1 MTLDN
6 QVKKMDVFLEP
17 FRNYLFNF
25 PNLFPVQTQ
34 ASVRRD
40 AVLPGESCPS
50 KIKATW
56 QDPKARIPITFHSFG
71 NANKC
76 HCGADVRIILIV
88 VAIVSEFSALAKL
101 DADVLQPMFHRRFK
115 YGGSD

>member
-1 MTLDN
+1 M
-6 QVKKMDVFLEP
+6 
-17 FRNYLFNF
+17 
-25 PNLFPVQTQ
+25 
-34 ASVRRD
+34 
-40 AVLPGESCPS
+40 
-50 KIKATW
+50 
-56 QDPKARIPITFHSFG
+56 TFHSFG

-76 HCGADVRIILIV
+76 QCGADVRIILIV